1 MTEVKITAELV
12 SECPKFEF
20 EPIKFRKG
28 ETIINRCVTRR
39 GSVASNKISTA
50 FSSKTIATVTEE
62 SDIVPTVYEGGMK
75 VWECAKG
82 LTEFVFRSIADWKK
96 SGPIR
101 ILEVGCGHGLP
112 GIAALMSCDVS
123 EPVDVHFC
131 DYVINAYHFFESIYF
146 MTHL

>member
-1 MTEVKITAELV
+1 MSEVRITAELV

-20 EPIKFRKG
+20 EPIKFRNG
-28 ETIINRCVTRR
+28 ETIINRCVTKR
-39 GSVASNKISTA
+39 GSVASSKISTA
-50 FSSKTIATVTEE
+50 FSDKTIATVTEE
-62 SDIVPTVYEGGMK
+62 SDIVPNVYEGGMK

-82 LTEFVFRSIADWKK
+82 LTEFVFANIAAWKK
-96 SGPIR
+96 DGPIK

-131 DYVINAYHFFESIYF
+131 DYVKNIYNIYR
-146 MTHL
+146 